1 MRIGI
6 DAREASSSE
15 RTGKGMWTR
24 EVIRELERQQIPVT
38 LIVEEGTPNSFPLM
52 TVIAFPKGLRWHFAV
67 AQYLRRER
75 ELDLYLSP
83 TSYIVPR
90 LLGRKFP
97 CAVVIHDLIAF
108 ESEPHDRK
116 AKFIERLML
125 PKILRT
131 AKHIFAVSE
140 ATKRELLS
148 RFPRTDR
155 AKITVVYEGPTIGNQ
170 ELGIRNQ
177 ESPNSYFLIPNSP
190 YVLCIGTLCPR
201 KNQLRLIEAF
211 NMLPEDLRKKT
222 KLVLV
227 GKRGWDDEDIVTLA
241 GNSPNVEWR
250 GYVSDEEREKLLRN
264 ATVFAYLS
272 LMEGFGLPLLDALTL
287 GIPTLSSDRS
297 SLPEVAGD
305 GAFLVDPKDTEA
317 IASGLTSLL
326 TNENLQKELIE
337 KGKKQAERFTW
348 SRTVDLL
355 LEGVEGVESVKV

>member
-6 DAREASSSE
+6 DAREALSGE
-15 RTGKGMWTR
+15 RTGKGMWVR
-24 EVIRELERQQIPVT
+24 EVIRELKRRNIPVT
-38 LIVEEGTPNSFPLM
+38 LFLEEGQENSFASKS
-52 TVIAFPKGLRWHFAV
+52 VIAFPKGLRWHFAV
-67 AQYLRRER
+67 AKKLKQEKLV
-75 ELDLYLSP
+75 DLYLSP

-108 ESEPHDRK
+108 EAEPHDSK
-116 AKFIERLML
+116 AKFIERLTL
-125 PKILRT
+125 PKVLRT

-211 NMLPEDLRKKT
+211 NMLPEDLRKNT
-222 KLVLV
+222 KLILV
-227 GKRGWDDEDIVTLA
+227 GKRGWDDEEIVTLA
-241 GNSPNVEWR
+241 GNSTNVEWR
-250 GYVSDEEREKLLRN
+250 GYVSDEQRESLLRD
-264 ATVFAYLS
+264 AMVFAYLS

-287 GIPTLSSDRS
+287 GIPTLTSNRS
-297 SLPEVAGD
+297 SMPEIAGK
-305 GAFLVDPKDTEA
+305 GALLVDPKDTEA
-317 IASGLTSLL
+317 IASGLEQLL
-326 TNENLQKELIE
+326 TNEALRKELIE
-337 KGKKQAERFTW
+337 KGKKQAEGFTW
-348 SRTVDLL
+348 TRTVDLL